1 MKLVLIVL
9 YLSPENMYLGI
20 LNIHSFLFYHC
31 LANNE
36 TRVPQ
41 DITVTG

>member
-9 YLSPENMYLGI
+9 YLSPENMYLAI
-20 LNIHSFLFYHC
+20 LNIHSFLFYHYP
-31 LANNE
+31 ANNE